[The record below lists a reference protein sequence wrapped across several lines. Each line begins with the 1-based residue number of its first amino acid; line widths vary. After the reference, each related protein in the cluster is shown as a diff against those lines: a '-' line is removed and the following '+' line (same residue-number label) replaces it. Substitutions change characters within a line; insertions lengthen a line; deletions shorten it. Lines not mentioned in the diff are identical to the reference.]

1 MFESACLKVR
11 ESLYGI
17 LCQTDVGG
25 RPVHF
30 GSGTGFLIA
39 PQLCLTA
46 AHVLHHDGQ
55 KNAPIHSRIQV
66 IRAPEVGQ
74 PMRMARLLG
83 IDDALDLALL
93 QIEHVR
99 PIEQTKRIDQTKS
112 IEEIRPIE
120 QARPIEHIK
129 PIDQTKRIEQTKPIE
144 QAKRIE
150 QTGLTAD
157 QRTAVPAA
165 QQKDV
170 PELALHGEVPELTLH
185 AEVPYLQLHAE
196 VPLPGTPCG
205 SLGYPLSTVGMKE
218 QHVAFTL
225 IERFQGSYISS
236 RRPELLSDGRLANIV
251 ETDGLM
257 YGGSSGCPGFTTDG
271 RVWGLHF
278 ATITE
283 NVRATPAPLQP
294 QARAAQSNT
303 TPSSGARLAISLWV
317 SSTEIRA
324 FATRCGV
331 VLAD

>member
-93 QIEHVR
+93 QIEHIR
-99 PIEQTKRIDQTKS
+99 PINQAKRIDQNK
-112 IEEIRPIE
+112 PIE
-120 QARPIEHIK
+120 QIR
-129 PIDQTKRIEQTKPIE
+129 PIE
-144 QAKRIE
+144 QAKRID

-170 PELALHGEVPELTLH
+170 PELTLHGEAPENELH
-185 AEVPYLQLHAE
+185 AEVPYLTLHAE

-283 NVRATPAPLQP
+283 NVHATPAPQNP
-294 QARAAQSNT
+294 QARTEQLPAI
-303 TPSSGARLAISLWV
+303 PSSGARLAISLWV

-324 FATRCGV
+324 FAARCGV

>member
-1 MFESACLKVR
+1 M
-11 ESLYGI
+11 
-17 LCQTDVGG
+17 
-25 RPVHF
+25 HF

-99 PIEQTKRIDQTKS
+99 PIEQ
-112 IEEIRPIE
+112 IRPME
-120 QARPIEHIK
+120 QARPIEQI
-129 PIDQTKRIEQTKPIE
+129 RPIE
-144 QAKRIE
+144 QAKRID

-170 PELALHGEVPELTLH
+170 PELTLHAEVPELALH
-185 AEVPYLQLHAE
+185 AEVPYLTLHAE

-283 NVRATPAPLQP
+283 NVRATPAPQQP
-294 QARAAQSNT
+294 QARTEQLPAI
-303 TPSSGARLAISLWV
+303 PSSGARLAISLWV

-324 FATRCGV
+324 FAARCGV

>member
-1 MFESACLKVR
+1 MFESACMKVR

-93 QIEHVR
+93 QIEQIR
-99 PIEQTKRIDQTKS
+99 PIEQTKQ
-112 IEEIRPIE
+112 
-120 QARPIEHIK
+120 
-129 PIDQTKRIEQTKPIE
+129 
-144 QAKRIE
+144 IE

-157 QRTAVPAA
+157 QRKAVPAA
-165 QQKDV
+165 QQREV
-170 PELALHGEVPELTLH
+170 TELSLHGEVPYLTLH
-185 AEVPYLQLHAE
+185 TE

-283 NVRATPAPLQP
+283 NVQATPAPQQP
-294 QARAAQSNT
+294 QARTEQLPAIPT
-303 TPSSGARLAISLWV
+303 SGARLAISLWV

>member
-1 MFESACLKVR
+1 M
-11 ESLYGI
+11 
-17 LCQTDVGG
+17 
-25 RPVHF
+25 HF

-99 PIEQTKRIDQTKS
+99 PIEQTKRIDQTKP

-120 QARPIEHIK
+120 QTK
-129 PIDQTKRIEQTKPIE
+129 PIDQTKRIDQTKPIE
-144 QAKRIE
+144 QAKRID

-170 PELALHGEVPELTLH
+170 PELTLHGEVP
-185 AEVPYLQLHAE
+185 YLKLHAE

-283 NVRATPAPLQP
+283 NVRATPAPQQP
-294 QARAAQSNT
+294 QARTEQLPAI
-303 TPSSGARLAISLWV
+303 PSLGARLAISLWV

-324 FATRCGV
+324 FAARCGV

>member
-1 MFESACLKVR
+1 MFESACMKVR

-93 QIEHVR
+93 QIEQIR
-99 PIEQTKRIDQTKS
+99 PIEQTKRI
-112 IEEIRPIE
+112 E
-120 QARPIEHIK
+120 QP
-129 PIDQTKRIEQTKPIE
+129 
-144 QAKRIE
+144 
-150 QTGLTAD
+150 GLTAD
-157 QRTAVPAA
+157 QRKAVPAA
-165 QQKDV
+165 QQREV
-170 PELALHGEVPELTLH
+170 TELALHGEVPYLTLH
-185 AEVPYLQLHAE
+185 TE

-283 NVRATPAPLQP
+283 NVQATPAPQQP
-294 QARAAQSNT
+294 QARTEQVPAL
-303 TPSSGARLAISLWV
+303 PSSGARLAISLWV

>member
-1 MFESACLKVR
+1 MFESACMKVR

-93 QIEHVR
+93 QIEQIR
-99 PIEQTKRIDQTKS
+99 PIEQTKRI
-112 IEEIRPIE
+112 E
-120 QARPIEHIK
+120 QP
-129 PIDQTKRIEQTKPIE
+129 
-144 QAKRIE
+144 
-150 QTGLTAD
+150 GLTAD
-157 QRTAVPAA
+157 QRKAVPAA
-165 QQKDV
+165 QQREV
-170 PELALHGEVPELTLH
+170 TELALHGEVPYLTLH
-185 AEVPYLQLHAE
+185 TEVPYLTLHTE

-283 NVRATPAPLQP
+283 NVQATPAPQQP
-294 QARAAQSNT
+294 QARTEQVPAL
-303 TPSSGARLAISLWV
+303 PSSGARLAISLWV

>member
-99 PIEQTKRIDQTKS
+99 PIEQTKRIDQTK
-112 IEEIRPIE
+112 
-120 QARPIEHIK
+120 
-129 PIDQTKRIEQTKPIE
+129 PIE

-170 PELALHGEVPELTLH
+170 PELALHGEVPELTLQT
-185 AEVPYLQLHAE
+185 EVPYLKLHAE

-283 NVRATPAPLQP
+283 NVRPTPAPQQP
-294 QARAAQSNT
+294 QARTEQLPAI
-303 TPSSGARLAISLWV
+303 PSSGARLAISLWV

>member
-99 PIEQTKRIDQTKS
+99 PIEQ
-112 IEEIRPIE
+112 IRPIE
-120 QARPIEHIK
+120 QARPIEQTK
-129 PIDQTKRIEQTKPIE
+129 PIDQTKRIDQTKPIE
-144 QAKRIE
+144 QAKRID

-170 PELALHGEVPELTLH
+170 PELTLH
-185 AEVPYLQLHAE
+185 AEVPELALPGEVPYLKLHGEVPYLKLHAE

-283 NVRATPAPLQP
+283 NVRPTPAPQQP
-294 QARAAQSNT
+294 QARTEQLPAI
-303 TPSSGARLAISLWV
+303 PSSGARLAISLWV

>member
-1 MFESACLKVR
+1 MFEAACIKVR

-17 LCQTDVGG
+17 LCQTDVRG
-25 RPVHF
+25 RPHHF

-55 KNAPIHSRIQV
+55 KNAPVHSRIQV

-93 QIEHVR
+93 QIDQPG
-99 PIEQTKRIDQTKS
+99 PID
-112 IEEIRPIE
+112 P
-120 QARPIEHIK
+120 ARPIAGQN
-129 PIDQTKRIEQTKPIE
+129 PSR
-144 QAKRIE
+144 
-150 QTGLTAD
+150 
-157 QRTAVPAA
+157 PAIQHSDLA
-165 QQKDV
+165 Y
-170 PELALHGEVPELTLH
+170 LALHPET
-185 AEVPYLQLHAE
+185 PS
-196 VPLPGTPCG
+196 PGTPCG
-205 SLGYPLSTVGMKE
+205 SLGYPLSTVGMKDN
-218 QHVAFTL
+218 QVAFTL

-271 RVWGLHF
+271 QVWGLHF

-283 NVRATPAPLQP
+283 
-294 QARAAQSNT
+294 QARAIPAPQKQQGGSDQRNPISNPQQDSDHPTVAQ
-303 TPSSGARLAISLWV
+303 PSGARLAISLWV

-324 FATRCGV
+324 FAARCGV
-331 VLAD
+331 VLAE

>member
-1 MFESACLKVR
+1 MFESACMKVR

-93 QIEHVR
+93 QIEQIR
-99 PIEQTKRIDQTKS
+99 PIEQTKRIEQ
-112 IEEIRPIE
+112 IRPIE
-120 QARPIEHIK
+120 
-129 PIDQTKRIEQTKPIE
+129 QTKRIEQIRPIE
-144 QAKRIE
+144 QTKRIE
-150 QTGLTAD
+150 QPGLTAD
-157 QRTAVPAA
+157 QRKAVPAA
-165 QQKDV
+165 QQREV
-170 PELALHGEVPELTLH
+170 TELALHGEVPYLTLH
-185 AEVPYLQLHAE
+185 TE

-283 NVRATPAPLQP
+283 NVQATPAPQQP
-294 QARAAQSNT
+294 QARTEQVPAL
-303 TPSSGARLAISLWV
+303 PSSGARLAISLWV

>member
-1 MFESACLKVR
+1 MFESACMKVR

-93 QIEHVR
+93 QIEQIRPIEQTKQIEQIRPIEQTKQIEQIR
-99 PIEQTKRIDQTKS
+99 PIEQTKRIEQ
-112 IEEIRPIE
+112 IRPIE
-120 QARPIEHIK
+120 
-129 PIDQTKRIEQTKPIE
+129 QTKRIEQIRPIE
-144 QAKRIE
+144 QTKRIE
-150 QTGLTAD
+150 QPGLTAD
-157 QRTAVPAA
+157 QRKAVPAA
-165 QQKDV
+165 QQREV
-170 PELALHGEVPELTLH
+170 TELALHGEVPYLTLH
-185 AEVPYLQLHAE
+185 TE

-283 NVRATPAPLQP
+283 NVQATPAPQQP
-294 QARAAQSNT
+294 QARTEQVPAL
-303 TPSSGARLAISLWV
+303 PSSGARLAISLWV

>member
-1 MFESACLKVR
+1 MFESACMKVR

-93 QIEHVR
+93 QIEQIR
-99 PIEQTKRIDQTKS
+99 PIEQTKRIEQ
-112 IEEIRPIE
+112 IRPIE
-120 QARPIEHIK
+120 
-129 PIDQTKRIEQTKPIE
+129 QTKRIEQIRPIE
-144 QAKRIE
+144 QTKRIE
-150 QTGLTAD
+150 QPGLTAD
-157 QRTAVPAA
+157 QRKAVPAA
-165 QQKDV
+165 QQREV
-170 PELALHGEVPELTLH
+170 TELALHGEVPYLTLH
-185 AEVPYLQLHAE
+185 TE

-283 NVRATPAPLQP
+283 NIQATPAPQQP
-294 QARAAQSNT
+294 QARTEQVPAL
-303 TPSSGARLAISLWV
+303 PSSGARLAISLWV

>member
-1 MFESACLKVR
+1 
-11 ESLYGI
+11 
-17 LCQTDVGG
+17 
-25 RPVHF
+25 
-30 GSGTGFLIA
+30 
-39 PQLCLTA
+39 
-46 AHVLHHDGQ
+46 
-55 KNAPIHSRIQV
+55 
-66 IRAPEVGQ
+66 
-74 PMRMARLLG
+74 
-83 IDDALDLALL
+83 L
-93 QIEHVR
+93 QIEQIR
-99 PIEQTKRIDQTKS
+99 PIEQTKRIEQ
-112 IEEIRPIE
+112 IRPIE
-120 QARPIEHIK
+120 
-129 PIDQTKRIEQTKPIE
+129 QTKRIEQP
-144 QAKRIE
+144 
-150 QTGLTAD
+150 GLTAD
-157 QRTAVPAA
+157 QRKAVPAA
-165 QQKDV
+165 QQREV
-170 PELALHGEVPELTLH
+170 TELALHGEVPYLTLH
-185 AEVPYLQLHAE
+185 TE

-283 NVRATPAPLQP
+283 NVQATPAPQQP
-294 QARAAQSNT
+294 QARTEQVPAL
-303 TPSSGARLAISLWV
+303 PSSGARLAISLWV

>member
-99 PIEQTKRIDQTKS
+99 PIEQTKRIDQTK
-112 IEEIRPIE
+112 
-120 QARPIEHIK
+120 
-129 PIDQTKRIEQTKPIE
+129 PIE
-144 QAKRIE
+144 QAKRID

-185 AEVPYLQLHAE
+185 TEEPYLKLHAEVPYLNLHAE

-257 YGGSSGCPGFTTDG
+257 YGRSSGCPGFTTDG

-283 NVRATPAPLQP
+283 NVRPTPAPQQP
-294 QARAAQSNT
+294 QARTEQLPAI
-303 TPSSGARLAISLWV
+303 PSSGARLAISLWV

>member
-1 MFESACLKVR
+1 MKVR

-93 QIEHVR
+93 QIEQIR
-99 PIEQTKRIDQTKS
+99 PIEQTKRIEQ
-112 IEEIRPIE
+112 IRPIE
-120 QARPIEHIK
+120 
-129 PIDQTKRIEQTKPIE
+129 QTKRIEQP
-144 QAKRIE
+144 
-150 QTGLTAD
+150 GLTAD
-157 QRTAVPAA
+157 QRKAVPAA
-165 QQKDV
+165 QQREV
-170 PELALHGEVPELTLH
+170 TELALHGEVPYLTLH
-185 AEVPYLQLHAE
+185 TEVPYLTLHTE

-283 NVRATPAPLQP
+283 NIQATPAPQQP
-294 QARAAQSNT
+294 QARTEQVPAI
-303 TPSSGARLAISLWV
+303 PSSGARLAISLWV

>member
-93 QIEHVR
+93 QIEH
-99 PIEQTKRIDQTKS
+99 
-112 IEEIRPIE
+112 IR
-120 QARPIEHIK
+120 
-129 PIDQTKRIEQTKPIE
+129 PIE
-144 QAKRIE
+144 QAKRID

-165 QQKDV
+165 QQKDI
-170 PELALHGEVPELTLH
+170 PELALHT
-185 AEVPYLQLHAE
+185 EVPYLTLHAE

-283 NVRATPAPLQP
+283 NVRATPAPQQP
-294 QARAAQSNT
+294 QARTEQLPAI
-303 TPSSGARLAISLWV
+303 PSSGARLAISLWV

-324 FATRCGV
+324 FAARCGV

>member
-1 MFESACLKVR
+1 MFESACMKVR

-93 QIEHVR
+93 QIEQIR
-99 PIEQTKRIDQTKS
+99 PIEQTKRIEQ
-112 IEEIRPIE
+112 IRPIE
-120 QARPIEHIK
+120 
-129 PIDQTKRIEQTKPIE
+129 QTKRIEQP
-144 QAKRIE
+144 
-150 QTGLTAD
+150 GLTAD
-157 QRTAVPAA
+157 QRKAVPAA
-165 QQKDV
+165 QQREV
-170 PELALHGEVPELTLH
+170 TELALHGEVPYLTLH
-185 AEVPYLQLHAE
+185 TE

-283 NVRATPAPLQP
+283 NVQATPAPQQP
-294 QARAAQSNT
+294 QARTEQVPAL
-303 TPSSGARLAISLWV
+303 PSSGARLAISLWV

>member
-1 MFESACLKVR
+1 MFEAACMKVR

-17 LCQTDVGG
+17 LCQTDLGG
-25 RPVHF
+25 KPVSF

-55 KNAPIHSRIQV
+55 KNAPIHNRIQL

-74 PMRMARLLG
+74 PMHIARLLG

-93 QIEHVR
+93 
-99 PIEQTKRIDQTKS
+99 RIDHPS
-112 IEEIRPIE
+112 RPNP
-120 QARPIEHIK
+120 ARPRA
-129 PIDQTKRIEQTKPIE
+129 DQNPSR
-144 QAKRIE
+144 QAP
-150 QTGLTAD
+150 QNTGL
-157 QRTAVPAA
+157 
-165 QQKDV
+165 
-170 PELALHGEVPELTLH
+170 
-185 AEVPYLQLHAE
+185 PYLELHPE
-196 VPLPGTPCG
+196 VPLPGTLCG

-236 RRPELLSDGRLANIV
+236 RRPELLTDGRLASIV

-283 NVRATPAPLQP
+283 
-294 QARAAQSNT
+294 QARAIPSPHMPQPEPKQSNPIPNPQQASGT
-303 TPSSGARLAISLWV
+303 DYPSAPTLQTSGARLAISLWV

-324 FATRCGV
+324 FAARCGV

>member
-1 MFESACLKVR
+1 MFESACMKVR

-93 QIEHVR
+93 QIEQIR
-99 PIEQTKRIDQTKS
+99 PIEQTKRIDQ
-112 IEEIRPIE
+112 IRPIE
-120 QARPIEHIK
+120 
-129 PIDQTKRIEQTKPIE
+129 QTKRIEQP
-144 QAKRIE
+144 
-150 QTGLTAD
+150 GLTAD
-157 QRTAVPAA
+157 QRKAVPAA
-165 QQKDV
+165 QQREV
-170 PELALHGEVPELTLH
+170 TELALHGEVPYLTLH
-185 AEVPYLQLHAE
+185 TE

-283 NVRATPAPLQP
+283 NVQATPAPQQP
-294 QARAAQSNT
+294 QARTEQVPAL
-303 TPSSGARLAISLWV
+303 PSSGARLAISLWV

>member
-1 MFESACLKVR
+1 MFESACMKVR

-93 QIEHVR
+93 QIEQIR
-99 PIEQTKRIDQTKS
+99 PIEQTKRIEQ
-112 IEEIRPIE
+112 IRPIE
-120 QARPIEHIK
+120 
-129 PIDQTKRIEQTKPIE
+129 QTKRIEQP
-144 QAKRIE
+144 
-150 QTGLTAD
+150 GLTAD
-157 QRTAVPAA
+157 QRKAVPAA
-165 QQKDV
+165 QQREV
-170 PELALHGEVPELTLH
+170 TELALHGEVPYLTLH
-185 AEVPYLQLHAE
+185 TEVPYLTLHTE

-283 NVRATPAPLQP
+283 NVQATPAPQQP
-294 QARAAQSNT
+294 QARTEQVPAL
-303 TPSSGARLAISLWV
+303 PSSGARLAISLWV

>member
-1 MFESACLKVR
+1 MFESACMKVR

-93 QIEHVR
+93 QIDQIR
-99 PIEQTKRIDQTKS
+99 PIEQTKQ
-112 IEEIRPIE
+112 
-120 QARPIEHIK
+120 
-129 PIDQTKRIEQTKPIE
+129 
-144 QAKRIE
+144 IE

-157 QRTAVPAA
+157 QRKAVPAA
-165 QQKDV
+165 QQREV
-170 PELALHGEVPELTLH
+170 TELALHGEVPYLTLH
-185 AEVPYLQLHAE
+185 TE

-283 NVRATPAPLQP
+283 NVQATPAPQQP
-294 QARAAQSNT
+294 QARTEQVPAL
-303 TPSSGARLAISLWV
+303 PSSGARLAISLWV

>member
-1 MFESACLKVR
+1 MFESACMKVR

-93 QIEHVR
+93 QIEQIR
-99 PIEQTKRIDQTKS
+99 PIEQTKRIEQ
-112 IEEIRPIE
+112 IRPIE
-120 QARPIEHIK
+120 
-129 PIDQTKRIEQTKPIE
+129 QTKRIEQP
-144 QAKRIE
+144 
-150 QTGLTAD
+150 GLTAD
-157 QRTAVPAA
+157 QRKAVPAA
-165 QQKDV
+165 QQREV
-170 PELALHGEVPELTLH
+170 TELALHGEVPYLTLH
-185 AEVPYLQLHAE
+185 TE

-283 NVRATPAPLQP
+283 NIQATPAPQQP
-294 QARAAQSNT
+294 QARTEQLPAIPT
-303 TPSSGARLAISLWV
+303 SGARLAISLWV

>member
-93 QIEHVR
+93 QIDHIR
-99 PIEQTKRIDQTKS
+99 PIEQAKRIDQTKP
-112 IEEIRPIE
+112 IEQIRPIE
-120 QARPIEHIK
+120 QARPIEQIR
-129 PIDQTKRIEQTKPIE
+129 PIEQARPIEQIRPIE
-144 QAKRIE
+144 QAKRID

-165 QQKDV
+165 QQRDVPELTLHTEV
-170 PELALHGEVPELTLH
+170 PELALHT
-185 AEVPYLQLHAE
+185 EVPYLTLHTE

-283 NVRATPAPLQP
+283 NVRATPAPQQP
-294 QARAAQSNT
+294 QARTEQLPA

-324 FATRCGV
+324 FAVRCGV

>member
-1 MFESACLKVR
+1 MFESACMKVR

-93 QIEHVR
+93 QIEQIR
-99 PIEQTKRIDQTKS
+99 PIEQTKRIEQ
-112 IEEIRPIE
+112 IRPIE
-120 QARPIEHIK
+120 
-129 PIDQTKRIEQTKPIE
+129 QTKRIEQP
-144 QAKRIE
+144 
-150 QTGLTAD
+150 GLTAD
-157 QRTAVPAA
+157 QRKAVPAA
-165 QQKDV
+165 QQREV
-170 PELALHGEVPELTLH
+170 TELSLHGEVPYLTLH
-185 AEVPYLQLHAE
+185 TE

-283 NVRATPAPLQP
+283 NIQATPAPQQP
-294 QARAAQSNT
+294 QARTEQLPAIPT
-303 TPSSGARLAISLWV
+303 SGARLAISLWV

>member
-1 MFESACLKVR
+1 MFESACMKVR

-93 QIEHVR
+93 QIEQIR
-99 PIEQTKRIDQTKS
+99 PIEQT
-112 IEEIRPIE
+112 
-120 QARPIEHIK
+120 
-129 PIDQTKRIEQTKPIE
+129 
-144 QAKRIE
+144 KRIE

-157 QRTAVPAA
+157 QRKAVPAA
-165 QQKDV
+165 QQREV
-170 PELALHGEVPELTLH
+170 TELALHGEVPYLTLH
-185 AEVPYLQLHAE
+185 TE

-283 NVRATPAPLQP
+283 NVQATPAPQQP
-294 QARAAQSNT
+294 QARTEQVPAL
-303 TPSSGARLAISLWV
+303 PSSGARLAISLWV

>member
-66 IRAPEVGQ
+66 IRAPEVGR

-93 QIEHVR
+93 QIEH
-99 PIEQTKRIDQTKS
+99 
-112 IEEIRPIE
+112 IR
-120 QARPIEHIK
+120 
-129 PIDQTKRIEQTKPIE
+129 PIE
-144 QAKRIE
+144 QAKRIDQTRPIE
-150 QTGLTAD
+150 QAKRIDQTGLTAD

-165 QQKDV
+165 QQRDV
-170 PELALHGEVPELTLH
+170 PELALHEKVPELALH
-185 AEVPYLQLHAE
+185 AEVPYLTLHAE

-283 NVRATPAPLQP
+283 NVHATPAPQNP
-294 QARAAQSNT
+294 QARTEQLPAI
-303 TPSSGARLAISLWV
+303 PSSGARLAISLWV

-324 FATRCGV
+324 FAARCGV

>member
-93 QIEHVR
+93 QIE
-99 PIEQTKRIDQTKS
+99 Q
-112 IEEIRPIE
+112 IRPIE
-120 QARPIEHIK
+120 QARPIEQTK
-129 PIDQTKRIEQTKPIE
+129 PIDQTKRIDQTKPIE
-144 QAKRIE
+144 QAKRID

-170 PELALHGEVPELTLH
+170 PELTLHGEVP
-185 AEVPYLQLHAE
+185 YLKLHAE

-283 NVRATPAPLQP
+283 NVRPTPAPQQP
-294 QARAAQSNT
+294 QARTEQLPAI
-303 TPSSGARLAISLWV
+303 PSSGARLAISLWV

>member
-1 MFESACLKVR
+1 MFESACMKVR

-93 QIEHVR
+93 QIEQIR
-99 PIEQTKRIDQTKS
+99 PIEQTKRIEQ
-112 IEEIRPIE
+112 IRPIE
-120 QARPIEHIK
+120 QTKQIEQIRP
-129 PIDQTKRIEQTKPIE
+129 IEQTK
-144 QAKRIE
+144 QIE

-157 QRTAVPAA
+157 QRKAVPAA
-165 QQKDV
+165 QQREV
-170 PELALHGEVPELTLH
+170 TELALHGEVPYLTLH
-185 AEVPYLQLHAE
+185 TE

-283 NVRATPAPLQP
+283 NVQATPAPQQP
-294 QARAAQSNT
+294 QARTEQVPAL
-303 TPSSGARLAISLWV
+303 PSSGARLAISLWV

>member
-99 PIEQTKRIDQTKS
+99 PIEQ
-112 IEEIRPIE
+112 IR
-120 QARPIEHIK
+120 
-129 PIDQTKRIEQTKPIE
+129 PIE
-144 QAKRIE
+144 QAKRID

-165 QQKDV
+165 QQKDI
-170 PELALHGEVPELTLH
+170 PELALHTEVPELGLH
-185 AEVPYLQLHAE
+185 AEVPYLTLHAE

-283 NVRATPAPLQP
+283 NVRATPAPQQP
-294 QARAAQSNT
+294 QTRTEQLPA

-324 FATRCGV
+324 FAARCG
-331 VLAD
+331 

>member
-99 PIEQTKRIDQTKS
+99 PIEQTKRIDQTKP

-129 PIDQTKRIEQTKPIE
+129 PIDQTKRIEQI
-144 QAKRIE
+144 
-150 QTGLTAD
+150 GLTAD
-157 QRTAVPAA
+157 HNKAVPAA
-165 QQKDV
+165 QQREV
-170 PELALHGEVPELTLH
+170 PELALPG
-185 AEVPYLQLHAE
+185 EVPYLILHTE

-283 NVRATPAPLQP
+283 NVRATPAPQQP
-294 QARAAQSNT
+294 QARTEQLPAI
-303 TPSSGARLAISLWV
+303 PSSGARLAISLWV